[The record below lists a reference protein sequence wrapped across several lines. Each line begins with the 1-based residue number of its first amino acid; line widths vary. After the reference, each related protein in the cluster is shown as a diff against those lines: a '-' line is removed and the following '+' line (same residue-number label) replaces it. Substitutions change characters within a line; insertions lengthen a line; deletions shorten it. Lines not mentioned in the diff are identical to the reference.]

1 MIYRLTSN
9 LRSNRFTGLLLGLI
23 SLLYITTSQAVV
35 ISYDIHWEGENG
47 YTVVGMF
54 SFDDSVVGL
63 VAEESELISFMATAI
78 DPFGNAAGNA
88 FKTYDL
94 TNQDSFFNF
103 NFELASETILQ
114 SGFTTSSTGFLIGKG
129 LAANILPDDWFF
141 GGGTTGCAD
150 SGDSGIVLS
159 IQSGCQSQVLD
170 GLGTD
175 FIATRKAA
183 VSEPGMAVSEP
194 GMFGLVALSLS
205 VLVVGRRMVR

>member
-1 MIYRLTSN
+1 MIYRLTSH
-9 LRSNRFTGLLLGLI
+9 LCSNRFTGLLLGLI

-78 DPFGNAAGNA
+78 DPFGNA

-183 VSEPGMAVSEP
+183 VSEPGM
-194 GMFGLVALSLS
+194 FGLVALSLS

>member
-9 LRSNRFTGLLLGLI
+9 QCSNRFTGLLLGLI

-78 DPFGNAAGNA
+78 DPFGNAAIVPAGNA

-114 SGFTTSSTGFLIGKG
+114 SGFTTSSTGFFIGKG

-159 IQSGCQSQVLD
+159 IQSGCQFQVHD

-175 FIATRKAA
+175 FIATRK
-183 VSEPGMAVSEP
+183 VAVSEP